1 MQAPTIVT
9 AQPGVDAKG
18 GRVLSLDVLRGV
30 AILLVMG
37 RHHFI
42 NPRDAG
48 LMFVPAAV
56 WHRYGWTGVDLF
68 FVLSGFLV
76 GGLLLKETLERGELH
91 VPRFLVRREFK
102 IWPSYYVFLIW
113 VAIKTVITSPEPAR
127 QALASFW
134 PKLWPCLANIQNY
147 FDTPRLHLW
156 SLAVEEHF
164 YLVLPLVVK
173 WLAPNPAALRRLTL
187 PWVLGGVFVA
197 SLSLRGWVALTQPPS
212 NMYMYYTHL
221 RLDSLAFGFLLAYV
235 YYTRRDDWNRIA
247 RHRRWLIAGGLLAVA
262 PSGVLLP
269 ESAFEFSAGLT
280 LLYLGYGALLVAC
293 VSATEPAS
301 LTARAIHSAP
311 GRALGFVGF
320 YSYSIYLWH
329 VDLDWPLGAALRN
342 GWSFPSSTLTW
353 IVGTAVYAALA
364 VLVGVA
370 MAKLVELPT
379 LRLRDRIYP
388 RRTRAMDVSAG

>member
-1 MQAPTIVT
+1 
-9 AQPGVDAKG
+9 
-18 GRVLSLDVLRGV
+18 
-30 AILLVMG
+30 
-37 RHHFI
+37 
-42 NPRDAG
+42 
-48 LMFVPAAV
+48 
-56 WHRYGWTGVDLF
+56 
-68 FVLSGFLV
+68 
-76 GGLLLKETLERGELH
+76 
-91 VPRFLVRREFK
+91 
-102 IWPSYYVFLIW
+102 
-113 VAIKTVITSPEPAR
+113 
-127 QALASFW
+127 
-134 PKLWPCLANIQNY
+134 
-147 FDTPRLHLW
+147 LHLW

-262 PSGVLLP
+262 PSGMLLP
-269 ESAFEFSAGLT
+269 EGAFEFSAGLT

-342 GWSFPSSTLTW
+342 GMSFPSGTLTW

>member
-1 MQAPTIVT
+1 MQVPITVA
-9 AQPGVDAKG
+9 AQRVGTKT
-18 GRVLSLDVLRGV
+18 GRVLSLDVLRGI
-30 AILLVMG
+30 AILLVIG

-42 NPRDAG
+42 DPRNAG
-48 LMFVPAAV
+48 LLYVPAAV
-56 WHRYGWTGVDLF
+56 WQRYGWTGVDLF

-91 VPRFLVRREFK
+91 VPRFWVRREFK
-102 IWPSYYVFLIW
+102 IWPSYYVFLMW
-113 VAIKTVITSPEPAR
+113 VVIKTVITSPQPAG
-127 QALASFW
+127 QALASLW

-147 FDTPRLHLW
+147 FDMPRLHLW

-164 YLVLPLVVK
+164 YLTLPLVVK
-173 WLAPNPAALRRLTL
+173 WLAPNPVALRRLTL
-187 PWVLGGVFVA
+187 PRVLGGVFVA

-212 NMYMYYTHL
+212 DAYLYYTHL

-247 RHRRWLIAGGLLAVA
+247 QHRRWLIAGGLLAVA
-262 PSGVLLP
+262 PSGVLP
-269 ESAFEFSAGLT
+269 PDSAFELSAGLT

-293 VSATEPAS
+293 VSATEPSS
-301 LTARAIHSAP
+301 LIARTFRSAP
-311 GRALGFVGF
+311 ARALGFVGF

-342 GWSFPSSTLTW
+342 GWGFRSSTLTW
-353 IVGTAVYAALA
+353 IAGTAVYVALA
-364 VLVGVA
+364 VLAGVT
-370 MAKLVELPT
+370 MAKLVEFPT

-388 RRTRAMDVSAG
+388 RRAGAMDISTG